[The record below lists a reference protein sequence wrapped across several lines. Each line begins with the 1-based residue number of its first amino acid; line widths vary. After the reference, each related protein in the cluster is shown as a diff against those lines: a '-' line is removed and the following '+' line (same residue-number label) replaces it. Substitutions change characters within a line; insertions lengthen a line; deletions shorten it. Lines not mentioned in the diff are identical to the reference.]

1 MKYRIYRCFQ
11 KGHFILHIINILYFA
26 PKSFFSVLI
35 PSASFIYSW
44 SFSLPF
50 SEGLLS
56 QMSSQW
62 STAKYKEFCY
72 EIKSVSMFYEVRNL
86 TQPATIFRETSDTEK
101 NNWDRLKTGNINKDS
116 LIRFFSSTDIAFWLV
131 QTSFKRVQLTTN

>member
-35 PSASFIYSW
+35 PSASFIYPW

-86 TQPATIFRETSDTEK
+86 TQPATIFKETSVQRRITETDENRK
-101 NNWDRLKTGNINKDS
+101 YKDS

-131 QTSFKRVQLTTN
+131 QTSFQRV